1 VTSDTIAELEL
12 LRDLFARFDA
22 DPEWIPAAARE
33 ITDAIHAELPELEVD
48 DELRVSTFAGSHSVL
63 RLLADMI
70 ALRRPPSEAQPPPAA
85 VEYAREFVRRGVT
98 IDTLLRAYH
107 VGHATFFR
115 NIAVLVDRQVI
126 DPGQAKRAIEAAAN
140 WTFDYVQALNRGV
153 VARYGEEREAWIRSA
168 TAIRSETLRALLAG
182 DPIDPQTAAQRL
194 GYNLDRRHVA
204 FVVWLSDDATAAG
217 DLAAL
222 ERVAF
227 DLARSL
233 GDAQA
238 LVVPLGARLVA
249 GWIPLGDSVAAPGAG
264 SSIRLGIGSH
274 EPILAAVGTAARGVA
289 GFCDSH
295 RDALN
300 ARRVAQLAARPA
312 GSVTRYEDVA
322 LTALTSIDLELARR
336 FVTAELG
343 PLAAQDDDTLRLT
356 ATLRVYLEERG
367 SPRRAAQRL
376 GVHENTIKARVR
388 TINALLGHPSGER
401 VGELLVALRL
411 ARLTHADSAGS

>member
-1 VTSDTIAELEL
+1 VTPDTIADLEL

-22 DPEWIPAAARE
+22 DPQWIPAAARE
-33 ITDAIHAELPELEVD
+33 ITDAIHAELPELEID
-48 DELRVSTFAGSHSVL
+48 DELRVSTFVGSHSVL

-70 ALRRPPSEAQPPPAA
+70 GLRRPPSEAQPPPAA

-98 IDTLLRAYH
+98 IDTLLRTYH

-115 NIAVLVDRQVI
+115 NIVVLVDREVI

-140 WTFDYVQALNRGV
+140 WTFDYVQALNRGL
-153 VARYGEEREAWIRSA
+153 VARYGEERVAWIRSA
-168 TAIRSETLRALLAG
+168 AAIRSETLRALLAE
-182 DPIDPQTAAQRL
+182 DPIDPQTAGERL

-204 FVVWLSDDATAAG
+204 FVVWLSDDATAVK
-217 DLAAL
+217 DLASL

-233 GDAQA
+233 GGAQA

-249 GWIPLGDSVAAPGAG
+249 GWIPLGDSLAAPGAG

-300 ARRVAQLAARPA
+300 ARRVAQLAGRRA

-322 LTALTSIDLELARR
+322 LTALTSVDLELARR

-367 SPRRAAQRL
+367 SPRRAAERL

-388 TINALLGHPSGER
+388 TINELLGHPCGER

-411 ARLTHADSAGS
+411 APLTHADSAGS

>member
-1 VTSDTIAELEL
+1 VTPDTITDLEL

-33 ITDAIHAELPELEVD
+33 ITNAIHAELPELEVD

-70 ALRRPPSEAQPPPAA
+70 ELRRPPSEAQPPPAA

-98 IDTLLRAYH
+98 IDTLLRTYH

-115 NIAVLVDRQVI
+115 NIVVLVDREVI

-140 WTFDYVQALNRGV
+140 WTFDYVQALIRGL
-153 VARYGEEREAWIRSA
+153 VARYAEEREAWIRSA
-168 TAIRSETLRALLAG
+168 AAIRSETLRALLAE
-182 DPIDPQTAAQRL
+182 DPIDPQTAGRRL

-204 FVVWLSDDATAAG
+204 FVVWWSDDAMAG
-217 DLAAL
+217 EDLASL

-233 GDAQA
+233 GGAQA

-249 GWIPLGDSVAAPGAG
+249 GWIPLDDSVAAPGAG
-264 SSIRLGIGSH
+264 LSIRLGIGSH
-274 EPILAAVGTAARGVA
+274 EPILAAVGTPARGVA

-300 ARRVAQLAARPA
+300 ARRVAQLAARRA

-322 LTALTSIDLELARR
+322 LTALTSVDLELARR

-367 SPRRAAQRL
+367 SPRRSAQRL

-388 TINALLGHPSGER
+388 TINELLGHPSGER

>member
-1 VTSDTIAELEL
+1 MTPDTIADLEL

-48 DELRVSTFAGSHSVL
+48 DELRVSTFAGSLSVL

-70 ALRRPPSEAQPPPAA
+70 GLRRPPSEAQPPPAA

-98 IDTLLRAYH
+98 IDTLLRTYH

-115 NIAVLVDRQVI
+115 NIVVLVDREVI

-140 WTFDYVQALNRGV
+140 WTFDYVQALNRAL

-168 TAIRSETLRALLAG
+168 AAIRSETLRALLAE
-182 DPIDPQTAAQRL
+182 DPIDPQTAGRRL

-204 FVVWLSDDATAAG
+204 FVVWSSDDTAAG
-217 DLAAL
+217 EDLASL
-222 ERVAF
+222 ERVAL

-233 GDAQA
+233 GAAQP

-264 SSIRLGIGSH
+264 SRIRLDIGLY
-274 EPILAAVGTAARGVA
+274 EPILAAVGTAALGVA

-300 ARRVAQLAARPA
+300 ARRVAQLAARRA

-322 LTALTSIDLELARR
+322 LTALTSVDLELARR

-388 TINALLGHPSGER
+388 TINELLGHPSGER